1 MEILSFMNDV
11 PKSLK
16 IALAIVSLIVP
27 LLTVIGNYAIYG
39 YRIEAL
45 EIRLTNDEHDQQQR
59 LDEYHVWQEQI
70 STDVATTRTNVE
82 WIRQEMQA
90 GRR

>member
-1 MEILSFMNDV
+1 MNDV

-16 IALAIVSLIVP
+16 IALAVVSLIVP

-45 EIRLTNDEHDQQQR
+45 EIRLTNDEREQERNQDAYHSWQQ
-59 LDEYHVWQEQI
+59 QI

-82 WIRQEMQA
+82 WIRQEMQK
-90 GRR
+90 R